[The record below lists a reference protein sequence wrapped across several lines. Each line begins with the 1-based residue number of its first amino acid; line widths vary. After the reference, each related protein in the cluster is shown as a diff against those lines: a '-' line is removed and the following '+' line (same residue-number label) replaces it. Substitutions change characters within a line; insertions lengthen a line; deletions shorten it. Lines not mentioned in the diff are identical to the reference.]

1 MFWGLFPGYF
11 PTGFRLVSDSFWTML
26 TDVSYVGFDLGR
38 TPYSKKAEKFLTTL
52 FPGKFQVHFKLD

>member
-1 MFWGLFPGYF
+1 
-11 PTGFRLVSDSFWTML
+11 ML